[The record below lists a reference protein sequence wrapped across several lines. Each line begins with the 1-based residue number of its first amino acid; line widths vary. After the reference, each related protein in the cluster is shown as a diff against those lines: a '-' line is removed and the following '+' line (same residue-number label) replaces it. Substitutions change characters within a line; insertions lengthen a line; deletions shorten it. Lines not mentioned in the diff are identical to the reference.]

1 MSPKREDPPSNLR
14 SLEARISNIA
24 RDRGRPLRRV
34 QRVIA
39 NTVVGQMLPPSVVK
53 GGTAMKLRVGEAAS
67 RFTPDLDAA
76 RSAEVT
82 LDDYL
87 DALAARLAEGWGG
100 FTGELEELDPPQPE
114 GVPEDY
120 VMRPFVIRLA
130 YQGRHWL
137 SVPFE
142 LGHDEI
148 GSTQR
153 HELRIAD
160 DIVELFDT
168 IGLDT
173 PDPIPVLA
181 LDHQIAQKLHACTA
195 INTKTGGNERAHDLV
210 DLQILEHTS
219 GGAPST
225 PKPPTGS
232 TSSNTS
238 TPPSPGQ
245 TTSSPAPLSDPLAIE
260 IENVSR
266 CFKRP
271 VEARLAGH
279 APWRRLAPFS
289 SSRWRGDGAK
299 MARGS
304 SASFRR
310 RVVVGY
316 RPSIRACPLT
326 CGCMAFGGLR

>member
-24 RDRGRPLRRV
+24 RERGRPLRRV

-67 RFTPDLDAA
+67 RFSADLDAA
-76 RSAEVT
+76 RSAELT
-82 LDDYL
+82 IDDYL

-114 GVPEDY
+114 GVPDDY
-120 VMRPFVIRLA
+120 IMRPFVIRLA

-153 HELRIAD
+153 HELRVAD
-160 DIVELFDT
+160 DIVELFDI

-181 LDHQIAQKLHACTA
+181 LNHQIAQKLHACTA
-195 INTKTGGNERAHDLV
+195 INAKTGGNERAHDLV
-210 DLQILEHTS
+210 DLQILEQEEHIDYAALAATAQRLFAARR
-219 GGAPST
+219 GQPW
-225 PKPPTGS
+225 PPTVIAYERWDTIYAEAADG
-232 TSSNTS
+232 
-238 TPPSPGQ
+238 
-245 TTSSPAPLSDPLAIE
+245 LDVIE
-260 IENVSR
+260 HVDDAVAWANDFI
-266 CFKRP
+266 
-271 VEARLAGH
+271 ART
-279 APWRRLAPFS
+279 
-289 SSRWRGDGAK
+289 
-299 MARGS
+299 AR
-304 SASFRR
+304 
-310 RVVVGY
+310 
-316 RPSIRACPLT
+316 
-326 CGCMAFGGLR
+326 

>member
-1 MSPKREDPPSNLR
+1 MSLKREDPPSNLR
-14 SLEARISNIA
+14 SLEARVSNVA

-67 RFTPDLDAA
+67 RFSADLDAA
-76 RSAEVT
+76 RSADVN

-87 DALAARLAEGWGG
+87 DALAARLAQGWGG

-153 HELRIAD
+153 HDLRIAD
-160 DIVELFDT
+160 DIVELFDI

-210 DLQILEHTS
+210 DLQILDQEEDIDYAALNATAQRLFAARRS
-219 GGAPST
+219 QAW
-225 PKPPTGS
+225 PPTVVAYERWDTIYAEAADG
-232 TSSNTS
+232 
-238 TPPSPGQ
+238 
-245 TTSSPAPLSDPLAIE
+245 LDVIE
-260 IENVSR
+260 HVDDAVAWANDFI
-266 CFKRP
+266 
-271 VEARLAGH
+271 ARA
-279 APWRRLAPFS
+279 
-289 SSRWRGDGAK
+289 
-299 MARGS
+299 AR
-304 SASFRR
+304 
-310 RVVVGY
+310 
-316 RPSIRACPLT
+316 
-326 CGCMAFGGLR
+326 